1 MTITDEELA
10 RLEALTRAATPGPW
24 VTDADEPIAAE
35 THAEVCFEDDYGSHT
50 IATEMSCDDARF
62 LMAARDAVPA
72 LVAEVRRLAADLDLS
87 ERARATMLAAV
98 AERDALRAENERL
111 RSELRY
117 EAITERATLGAER
130 DAARLTSEELT
141 RANLAMARERDAL
154 RAEAAEL
161 RASLA
166 DAVGKIAAMEPVVEA
181 ARALRHYDTSVECR
195 GDSAIQ
201 FCRLEREH
209 RQAIDAYEAS
219 LPRLTLE
226 RETVTAMATLDP
238 KGRGVTT
245 E

>member
-111 RSELRY
+111 RDDME
-117 EAITERATLGAER
+117 ERVRTIVSVVVADR
-130 DAARLTSEELT
+130 DAA
-141 RANLAMARERDAL
+141 

-166 DAVGKIAAMEPVVEA
+166 DAVAKITRMEPVVEA